1 MEPTWAGLGP
11 YGRACCRLAETKRPG
26 SAHDCLVPAL
36 SLSLSTE
43 RWSRRRTHFAPRR
56 PGVHSATPTALR
68 LRSLAV
74 LTAGAGANHH
84 SPGRPSTRTVPC
96 FVDPCDLPITWP
108 AAAYCRWVAL
118 QLPRWDPNAIHP
130 SVSQLARSI
139 DRSSGKMNLAM
150 QCNAM
155 QMVFTLY

>member
-1 MEPTWAGLGP
+1 MEPTWAGPGP
-11 YGRACCRLAETKRPG
+11 YVSPTNDRLAETKRPG

-43 RWSRRRTHFAPRR
+43 RWSRRRTHFAPTR

-74 LTAGAGANHH
+74 LAAGAGANHH

-118 QLPRWDPNAIHP
+118 PLPLQLPIHP
-130 SVSQLARSI
+130 SISQLARSI
-139 DRSSGKMNLAM
+139 DPAGR
-150 QCNAM
+150 
-155 QMVFTLY
+155 